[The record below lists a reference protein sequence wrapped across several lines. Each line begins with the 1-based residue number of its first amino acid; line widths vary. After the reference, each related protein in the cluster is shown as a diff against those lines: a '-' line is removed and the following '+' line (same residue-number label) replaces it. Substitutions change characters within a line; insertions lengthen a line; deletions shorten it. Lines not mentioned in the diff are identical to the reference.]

1 MTMAESEVFAALG
14 SDNQTRS
21 EAYPKVYANWQQSI
35 AVDLSTKDED
45 LLAGKRVPLRRWF
58 SWTVRAGMAILFA
71 GSCVTTAVLASM
83 HIQGPSW
90 KWPAWVA
97 GSLAAWALDWAAF
110 YLLALSIEKAF
121 ATSQHVIYY
130 MHGSRRPLERFM
142 AACSSLVIFSG
153 LFAPFRIQGSLPVL
167 KALACIAIAAFGLLG
182 AQIATKVLAAH
193 FHRRGFFERLQ
204 KALRDEYYLM
214 ALSKPRGARLGRKSW
229 TEQTYLQNFKPKPSK
244 TTKKLA
250 DTRLT
255 REDPRLLHSLDAVER
270 HVRSH
275 RLKLVFDRCNDVND
289 VASAKR
295 LAFYIFWNVI
305 ADKSREWLLRSD
317 LEHFLPDDEV
327 DGAFML
333 LDPDGDGRPTW
344 EECRAAVIQVFDRRR
359 HLSASLKDT
368 DSIMGTLH
376 SIVIGLFQVV
386 EFFIFLLVWRVDV
399 VHVWLT
405 FSSIALAFTFV
416 FGTSIK
422 TAYENMMFVFFIHPY
437 DVGDRLIFD
446 DKVYTVHKIKLS
458 TTILEEDSGVRVW
471 FPNNRMSLLPIYNQT
486 RAEVVRESFAYLM
499 DFNTPAS
506 IFDDV
511 QDRTSAYIRGN
522 SKDFQGECRCV
533 TTAAIDPLKLRLT
546 LSVTYSFNAS
556 QSGRLSTVRHG
567 LILTIT
573 SALSQAGAQYS
584 EPQQIAAGGK
594 ANTVTKQPR
603 ALDEGDGEHDH
614 EDDTSETP

>member
-1 MTMAESEVFAALG
+1 MLMAESEVFAALG
-14 SDNQTRS
+14 SDNQTIS
-21 EAYPKVYANWQQSI
+21 EAYPQVYANWQQSI
-35 AVDLSTKDED
+35 AVDLTTNDDD
-45 LLAGKRVPLRRWF
+45 LLAGKRLPFRKWF
-58 SWTVRAGMAILFA
+58 TWTARAGMVVLFV
-71 GSCVTTAVLASM
+71 GSCISTAVLASM
-83 HIQGPSW
+83 HINGRIW

-97 GSLAAWALDWAAF
+97 GSLAAWGLDWAAF
-110 YLLALSIEKAF
+110 YLLALTIEKAF

-130 MHGSRRPLERFM
+130 MHGSRRPLERFI
-142 AACSSLVIFSG
+142 AACSSLVIFAG
-153 LFAPFRIQGSLPVL
+153 LFAPFHMPGSLPVL
-167 KALACIAIAAFGLLG
+167 KALACIAISALGLLA
-182 AQIATKVLAAH
+182 AQVTTKVLAAH
-193 FHRRGFFERLQ
+193 FHRQGFFERLQ

-229 TEQTYLQNFKPKPSK
+229 TEQTYIQNFKPKTAK
-244 TTKKLA
+244 TTRKLA
-250 DTRLT
+250 DTRLN
-255 REDPRLLHSLDAVER
+255 REDPRLLHRLDAVER
-270 HVRSH
+270 HVRSN
-275 RLKLVFDRCNDVND
+275 RLKLVFDRCNDVRD

-295 LAFYIFWNVI
+295 MAFYIFWNVI

-327 DGAFML
+327 DGAFSL

-376 SIVIGLFQVV
+376 SIVIGLVQVV

-422 TAYENMMFVFFIHPY
+422 TAYENVVFIFFIHPY
-437 DVGDRLIFD
+437 DVGDRLIYD
-446 DKVYTVHKIKLS
+446 DRVYTVHKIKLS

-471 FPNNRMSLLPIYNQT
+471 FPNIRLSQLPIYNQT

-511 QDRTSAYIRGN
+511 QDRTSAYIKCN

-546 LSVTYSFNAS
+546 LSVTYSFNAT

-584 EPQQIAAGGK
+584 EPQQTSAGGK
-594 ANTVTKQPR
+594 PNTVTKQHNV
-603 ALDEGDGEHDH
+603 HD
-614 EDDTSETP
+614 DDTSETP